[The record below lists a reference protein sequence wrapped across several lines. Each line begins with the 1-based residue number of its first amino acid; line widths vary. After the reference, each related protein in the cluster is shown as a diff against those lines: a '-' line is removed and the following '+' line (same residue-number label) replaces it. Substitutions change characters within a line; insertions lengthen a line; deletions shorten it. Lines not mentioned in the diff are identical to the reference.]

1 MADDERDSRALVPER
16 ATARKER
23 VLHTRV
29 PEVLAQELKRLAEG
43 MRVPVSNV
51 VRAYLEEAVD
61 AVANMSHR
69 AEGELQGLADR
80 LGERP
85 VRASHGRGAE
95 EPEREAPATPPSA
108 PLAGV
113 VGFQP
118 LVLAQTTVCALS
130 GRELSAGEQAYLGI
144 RSGNGPPLIIAPEC
158 LPRSFEEPTE

>member
-1 MADDERDSRALVPER
+1 M
-16 ATARKER
+16 
-23 VLHTRV
+23 
-29 PEVLAQELKRLAEG
+29 
-43 MRVPVSNV
+43 
-51 VRAYLEEAVD
+51 
-61 AVANMSHR
+61 
-69 AEGELQGLADR
+69 
-80 LGERP
+80 
-85 VRASHGRGAE
+85 RASHGRGAE

-158 LPRSFEEPTE
+158 LPRSFEESTE